1 MSAIRAIA
9 DMFIENHG
17 GSIVG
22 ELQGRDGPIAY
33 KVVIGERTFHI
44 YYSRRWYYNPD
55 GISIPDYALEIGLK
69 ENATIV
75 VCVINEW
82 VWQYANEW
90 LRLSRIIKNTTHGG
104 TQEKLMKKEDLLTGT
119 FAQQPKGINNTMD
132 GFL

>member
-1 MSAIRAIA
+1 MSSLRTKTEE
-9 DMFIENHG
+9 FVEKHG

-22 ELQGRDGPIAY
+22 ELHGQDGVIAM
-33 KVVIGERTFHI
+33 KVVIGERTYHI

-75 VCVINEW
+75 VCIVNEW

-90 LRLSRIIKNTTHGG
+90 LRLSTVIKNTTYGG
-104 TQEKLMKKEDLLTGT
+104 TMEKLIKKEDLLTGT
-119 FAQQPKGINNTMD
+119 FAQKPKGIDNTMD
-132 GFL
+132 GFM